1 MGWFS
6 EDIVTMEDLFQ
17 HTLEDIYYA
26 ENQIQKA
33 LPDMVEKATD
43 PELKRGFRKHLAETR
58 GHIKR
63 LEQVFKKLK
72 QEPKGTKCP
81 AIDGIID
88 EANEIAGEV
97 EDKMVLNAALIGAA
111 QAVEHYEMTRY
122 GTLVAWAR
130 VIGRPDV
137 AKLLEANLKQERRPT
152 RSSLSS
158 RRRKSTARR
167 WCAATSR
174 KRRWKG
180 GWKSRRRRWPPGFR
194 PSDTAPGACARPLP
208 FAGGARNISLNDIF
222 RRRPWLPS
230 RRSITRRC
238 ASIASGS

>member
-6 EDIVTMEDLFQ
+6 EDIVSMEDLFQ

-26 ENQIQKA
+26 ENQIEKA

-43 PELKRGFRKHLAETR
+43 PELKRGFKKHLVETK

-72 QEPKGTKCP
+72 QDPKGTKCP
-81 AIDGIID
+81 AIEGIID

-111 QAVEHYEMTRY
+111 QAVEHYEITRY

-130 VIGRPDV
+130 TLGRSDV
-137 AKLLEANLKQERRPT
+137 AKLLEANLKQEKAT
-152 RSSLSS
+152 DKKLTGIAKKKIN
-158 RRRKSTARR
+158 RKALIRGHQQKKKMDKQMEKQ
-167 WCAATSR
+167 AATLAI
-174 KRRWKG
+174 G
-180 GWKSRRRRWPPGFR
+180 I
-194 PSDTAPGACARPLP
+194 PS
-208 FAGGARNISLNDIF
+208 I
-222 RRRPWLPS
+222 
-230 RRSITRRC
+230 
-238 ASIASGS
+238 

>member
-6 EDIVTMEDLFQ
+6 EDITTMEDLFQ
-17 HTLEDIYYA
+17 HTLQDIYYA

-33 LPDMVEKATD
+33 LPDMIEKATD
-43 PELKRGFRKHLAETR
+43 PELKRGFKKHLVETK

-72 QEPKGTKCP
+72 KEPKGTKCP
-81 AIDGIID
+81 AINGIID

-130 VIGRPDV
+130 TLGRADV
-137 AKLLEANLKQERRPT
+137 AKLLEANLSQEKATDKKLTGIAKKKINRKALVQGHAKKKKMDARTEKQ
-152 RSSLSS
+152 
-158 RRRKSTARR
+158 
-167 WCAATSR
+167 AAALAV
-174 KRRWKG
+174 G
-180 GWKSRRRRWPPGFR
+180 IP
-194 PSDTAPGACARPLP
+194 AV
-208 FAGGARNISLNDIF
+208 
-222 RRRPWLPS
+222 
-230 RRSITRRC
+230 
-238 ASIASGS
+238 